1 MCFLTLKLLAI
12 IILSNQNNF
21 FFLNY
26 FMVNKFKKHK
36 LTLNGFI
43 LLDNKLFLLIDI
55 KLIKQ

>member
-12 IILSNQNNF
+12 IILSNQKNF
-21 FFLNY
+21 FFNY
-26 FMVNKFKKHK
+26 FMLNKFKKHK

-55 KLIKQ
+55 ELIKQ